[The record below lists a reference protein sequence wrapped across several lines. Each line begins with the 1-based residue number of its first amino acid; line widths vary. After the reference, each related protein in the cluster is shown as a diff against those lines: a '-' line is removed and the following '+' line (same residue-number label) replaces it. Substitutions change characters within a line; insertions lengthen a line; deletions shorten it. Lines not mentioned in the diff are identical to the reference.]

1 MALLF
6 TIKQIINFRFAY
18 RVEPGKTFTN
28 MSFEVSSSAQ
38 FWLSMAIAV
47 FTSFFAAWGAV
58 KLAVKELQVK
68 VLSSEKRLSK
78 MDQDTAKI
86 NAIDT
91 ELQYIR
97 KDVDRTY
104 DSMQEIKNDLQSLLL
119 QNSDLKGTI
128 KVIETLV
135 KRNDDK

>member
-1 MALLF
+1 
-6 TIKQIINFRFAY
+6 
-18 RVEPGKTFTN
+18 VEPGKTFTN